1 VRATAARRNRT
12 RGLSGQIVTPMASLA
27 IVGTGIAG
35 LGAAHFLHNRFD
47 LTLYEQNDYPGGH
60 TNTITVDEDGR
71 SVPID
76 TGFMVF
82 NHVTYP
88 NLTRLFRELGVE
100 TKPTSMSFSVQHTP
114 SGLEYNGGS
123 VNQLFGQR
131 RNLLNPRH
139 WRMLMAVDRFNRE
152 AVAALTER
160 RWAEYTLGEYVA
172 ERGYGDDMRDRYLI
186 PMGGAVWSTPP
197 DRMLRFPAMTLLRFW
212 HNHGFLG
219 MQTQHPWYTVVN
231 GAKSYV
237 NKMTAPLR
245 GRVQL
250 ESRAV
255 RVERRGNRV
264 AVATQSGGVRE
275 FDKVILACHA
285 DQALSLLADP
295 TEAERRLL
303 SAFKYQPNT
312 ATLHTDASFMPRTR
326 RCWASWNYRIDEQ
339 TDGGLLPTTHYW
351 MNSLQGVS
359 RRKDYFVSLN
369 SDDRIAPGEVLKR
382 IEYEHPLFDSAAVAA
397 QRELPSLNQI
407 GPDQTTYYA
416 GAWFKYGFH
425 EDGFTSGL
433 DCARAVS
440 GESIWA

>member
-1 VRATAARRNRT
+1 
-12 RGLSGQIVTPMASLA
+12 MKSLA
-27 IVGTGIAG
+27 IIGTGIAG
-35 LGAAHFLHNRFD
+35 LGAAHFLHKRFD

-60 TNTITVDEDGR
+60 SNTITVDEEGR

-88 NLTRLFRELGVE
+88 NLTRLFSELGVQ
-100 TKPTSMSFSVQHTP
+100 TRPTSMSFSVQHTP
-114 SGLEYNGGS
+114 SGLEYNGSS

-131 RNLLNPRH
+131 RNLVNPRH
-139 WRMLMAVDRFNRE
+139 WRMLLSVNRFNRE
-152 AVAALTER
+152 AVRALDEP
-160 RWAEYTLGEYVA
+160 RWANHAIGEYVS
-172 ERGYGDDMRDRYLI
+172 ERGYGDDMLNRFLV
-186 PMGGAVWSTPP
+186 PMGSAVWSTPP
-197 DRMLRFPAMTLLRFW
+197 DKMLDFPAVTLLRFW

-219 MQTQHPWYTVVN
+219 MDTQHPWYTVVN

-237 NKMTAPLR
+237 TKITEPFR
-245 GRVQL
+245 GRIQVKN
-250 ESRAV
+250 RAV
-255 RVERRGNRV
+255 RVERRGGVVRI
-264 AVATQSGGVRE
+264 ATQSGGVRE

-285 DQALSLLADP
+285 DQALALLVDP
-295 TEAERRLL
+295 TEMERRLL
-303 SAFKYQPNT
+303 GAFQFQTNT
-312 ATLHTDASFMPRTR
+312 ATLHSDASLMPRTR
-326 RCWASWNYRIDEQ
+326 RCWASWNYRIDEAR
-339 TDGGLLPTTHYW
+339 DGGVVPSTHYW

-369 SDDRIAPGEVLKR
+369 SHDRIAPGEVLKR

-407 GPDQTTYYA
+407 GPEQTTYYA

-440 GESIWA
+440 GEAIWK

>member
-1 VRATAARRNRT
+1 
-12 RGLSGQIVTPMASLA
+12 MKSLA
-27 IVGTGIAG
+27 IIGTGIAG
-35 LGAAHFLHNRFD
+35 LGAAHFLHKRFD
-47 LTLYEQNDYPGGH
+47 LTLYEQNDYSGGH

-88 NLTRLFRELGVE
+88 NLTRLFRELDVQ
-100 TKPTSMSFSVQHTP
+100 TKPTSMSFSVQHMP
-114 SGLEYNGGS
+114 CRLEYNGSS

-131 RNLLNPRH
+131 RNLVNARH
-139 WRMLMAVDRFNRE
+139 WRMLLSIDRFNRE
-152 AVAALTER
+152 GVRAFDEP
-160 RWAEYTLGEYVA
+160 RWANYALGEYVS
-172 ERGYGDDMRDRYLI
+172 ERGYGDDMLNRFLV
-186 PMGGAVWSTPP
+186 PMGSAVWSTPP
-197 DRMLRFPAMTLLRFW
+197 DKMLDFPAMTLLRFW

-219 MQTQHPWYTVVN
+219 RDTQHPWYTVVN

-237 NKMTAPLR
+237 TKITEPLC
-245 GRVQL
+245 GRIQVKN
-250 ESRAV
+250 RAV
-255 RVERRGNRV
+255 RVERLGGGVRI
-264 AVATQSGGVRE
+264 AAQSGGVRE

-285 DQALSLLADP
+285 DQALALLVDP
-295 TEAERRLL
+295 TEMERRLL

-312 ATLHTDASFMPRTR
+312 ATLHSDASLMPRTR
-326 RCWASWNYRIDEQ
+326 RCWASWNYRIDEAR
-339 TDGGLLPTTHYW
+339 DGGVMPSTHYW

-369 SDDRIAPGEVLKR
+369 SHDRIAPREVLKR

-407 GPDQTTYYA
+407 GPEQTTYYA

-440 GESIWA
+440 GEAIWK